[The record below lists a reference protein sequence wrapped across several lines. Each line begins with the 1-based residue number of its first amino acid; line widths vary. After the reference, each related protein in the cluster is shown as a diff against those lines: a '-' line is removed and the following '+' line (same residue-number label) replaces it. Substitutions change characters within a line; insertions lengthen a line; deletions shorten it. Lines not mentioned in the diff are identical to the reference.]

1 MSLASG
7 RLRQVVLRFLAL
19 TTVGGALVLGAAG
32 LAGAGSPAFDTTS
45 LSAVPGGVAV
55 PYSTPDTPTY
65 VQYEV
70 KYVRS
75 ASDTSALTHTTLSE
89 PVTQD
94 ANNNPVTADFP
105 VGSQIVTSLTT
116 GCPSVTYRDS
126 NRGLTCDFGTLR
138 QGAAIDLTIVVQTPP
153 SGGATAIVDKAVL
166 IFKEGT
172 NDSQPQ
178 SSFTDSVFT
187 NEITTPLT
195 TDTRNAFNTFTLPS
209 TSGSGNFLTS
219 ASAGIGNYQQSAVS
233 WSGVS
238 GFPGGRL
245 QLQECGGPKGDS
257 PQCDVGTPNPC
268 GAVPCV
274 TQTSIVVVP
283 GSGSVFGQSPLT
295 ITLTFFASELPA
307 KFNLSQFVIYHDGLP
322 VSSCKAKI
330 QTDTS
335 GDCISSL
342 VQSKTTG
349 DVTAVMVGPANG
361 GWGGG

>member
-1 MSLASG
+1 MNLASG

-19 TTVGGALVLGAAG
+19 TTIAVALVLGAAG
-32 LAGAGSPAFDTTS
+32 LAGAGSPAFDIKS
-45 LSAVPGGVAV
+45 LSAVPGGVEI
-55 PYSTPDTPTY
+55 PYSTTATPTY

-75 ASDTSALTHTTLSE
+75 ARDTSALTHTTLSE
-89 PVTQD
+89 PVIED
-94 ANNNPVTADFP
+94 ANHNPQPSAFP
-105 VGSQIVTSLTT
+105 AGSSIVSLT
-116 GCPSVTYRDS
+116 GCPSVSYTDS
-126 NRGLTCDFGTLR
+126 SHRAFTCDFGTLR

-178 SSFTDSVFT
+178 SNFTDSVFT
-187 NEITTPLT
+187 NEITTQLT
-195 TDTRNAFNTFTLPS
+195 TDTTNAFNTFTLPS
-209 TSGSGNFLTS
+209 TSAGSFLTS
-219 ASAGIGNYQQSAVS
+219 GSTVIGNYQQSGVS

-245 QLQECGGPKGDS
+245 QLQECGGPKLGS
-257 PQCDVGTPNPC
+257 PLCDLGTPNPC
-268 GAVPCV
+268 GAVTCV

-283 GSGSVFGQSPLT
+283 GSGTVFGQSPLT

-322 VSSCKAKI
+322 VSSCKARI

-335 GDCISSL
+335 GDCLTSL
-342 VQSKTTG
+342 TQSKTTG
-349 DVTAVMVGPANG
+349 DVTAVITGPANG

>member
-1 MSLASG
+1 MNLASG
-7 RLRQVVLRFLAL
+7 RLRQVGLRFLAL
-19 TTVGGALVLGAAG
+19 TTVAGALVLGAAG
-32 LAGAGSPAFDTTS
+32 LAGAGSPTFDTQS
-45 LSAVPGGVAV
+45 LSAVPGGVEI
-55 PYSTPDTPTY
+55 PYSTTATPTY

-75 ASDTSALTHTTLSE
+75 AGDTSALTHTILSE
-89 PVTQD
+89 PVTED
-94 ANNNPVTADFP
+94 ANHNPVTADFP
-105 VGSQIVTSLTT
+105 VGSSIVVSLTT

-187 NEITTPLT
+187 NEITTNLT
-195 TDTRNAFNTFTLPS
+195 TDTRNAFNTFTLPD
-209 TSGSGNFLTS
+209 TGSGSFLTS
-219 ASAGIGNYQQSAVS
+219 SSTGTGNYQQSSVS

-245 QLQECGGPKGDS
+245 QLRECGGPKLGS
-257 PQCDVGTPNPC
+257 PDCDVGTPKPC
-268 GAVPCV
+268 GAVTCV

-283 GSGSVFGQSPLT
+283 GSGTVFGQSPLT

-322 VSSCKAKI
+322 VSSCKARI

-335 GDCISSL
+335 GDCLTSL
-342 VQSKTTG
+342 TQSKTTG
-349 DVTAVMVGPANG
+349 DVTAVITGPANG